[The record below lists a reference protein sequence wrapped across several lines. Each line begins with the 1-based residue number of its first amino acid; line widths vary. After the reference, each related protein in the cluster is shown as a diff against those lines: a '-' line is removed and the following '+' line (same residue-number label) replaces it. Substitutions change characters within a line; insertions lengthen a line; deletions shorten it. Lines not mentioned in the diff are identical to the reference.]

1 MNNNMMQA
9 DAPHDNQCQTTYD
22 VHVDGLSQTILAPG
36 RRPEAMG
43 AKGSG
48 MDTAMPVLSA
58 CARPAMVY
66 ALDQSIRVTLGQLSV
81 AALSTDML
89 MLAIATHG
97 NAPEA
102 IAVRGD
108 APGLAEQFAPVGGRL
123 AREAVHA
130 AIEVE

>member
-1 MNNNMMQA
+1 MNNNLMQA
-9 DAPHDNQCQTTYD
+9 DAPHDNQRQTTHD
-22 VHVDGLSQTILAPG
+22 AHVDGLSQTIRAPD
-36 RRPEAMG
+36 RRPEALG
-43 AKGSG
+43 ANGSG
-48 MDTAMPVLSA
+48 MDTAMPVLVA
-58 CARPAMVY
+58 CARPAKVN

-102 IAVRGD
+102 IAVGGD
-108 APGLAEQFAPVGGRL
+108 APRFAEQFAPVGGCL

-130 AIEVE
+130 TIEIE